1 MKNKLLIIGAS
12 GHGKVIADIALKMN
26 KWETIHFLDDNE
38 NIKQSMNIEVI
49 GTTKEVTKYINDYDI
64 IVGIG
69 DSFIR
74 ESIQGKLEEIGASVP
89 ILIHPKA
96 IIAKEVEIGT
106 GTVIMAGAIINCCTK
121 IGKGCI
127 INTGATVDHDNVI
140 EDYVHIS
147 PGANL
152 AGNVTVGKRTWIGI
166 GSVVSNNVCII
177 SDCKI
182 GAGAVVVKDI
192 NEVGTYVG
200 VPVRKLIY
208 D

>member
-1 MKNKLLIIGAS
+1 
-12 GHGKVIADIALKMN
+12 
-26 KWETIHFLDDNE
+26 
-38 NIKQSMNIEVI
+38 
-49 GTTKEVTKYINDYDI
+49 
-64 IVGIG
+64 
-69 DSFIR
+69 
-74 ESIQGKLEEIGASVP
+74 
-89 ILIHPKA
+89 
-96 IIAKEVEIGT
+96 
-106 GTVIMAGAIINCCTK
+106 MAGAIINCCTK

-192 NEVGTYVG
+192 NEVGTYIG